1 MKKKMKIVKSRRI
14 HLKRRL
20 HEIPTLGE
28 NGSQELA
35 GSYKCGLYNASV
47 AFRVL
52 VSFGLV
58 FEMNLVEFS

>member
-35 GSYKCGLYNASV
+35 GSYRCGLCNAAV

-52 VSFGLV
+52 VRF
-58 FEMNLVEFS
+58 